1 MSLTGLIGTAAEDPH
16 LRTALDYLALPGSG
30 DADLV
35 APAALRPV
43 LIAALAS
50 PSPAPTEA
58 SRAEASRAEAST
70 AEASTAE
77 ASPPFVLAIT
87 ATAREAE
94 DLITAL
100 GSLLPNPH
108 AAAYF
113 PAWETL
119 PHERLSPRSDTSG
132 RRLAVLRRLVNPDQG
147 DPRSGPLQVV
157 ATPVRSILQP
167 LVGGLGQLDPV
178 RLDVGDQAD
187 LEVVVTRLVEIGYA
201 RVDLVTNRGE
211 IAVRGGILDVFPPT
225 EEHPLRIEFFG
236 SEVEEIRPF
245 KGADQRSLGTSTE
258 TLWAPPCRE
267 LLLTPTVRHRAKQ
280 LASEYPG
287 LGEILGKMSDG
298 ITVEGMEAFAPL
310 LADRMELLLDSLP
323 PGAIAVACDPERIRT
338 RAADLVRTSQEF
350 LEASWV
356 NAAAGA
362 EVPIDLGGAAFRPIT
377 EVRAA
382 AGDLGIRWWTITPF
396 AAEEDQHLSGI
407 THGAGPGVVTRTT
420 AGPGRS
426 GDDRPAGSAFG
437 GEAGELRGQTGRDGA
452 GGSAGQASPG
462 AGQSGNASRTGSGFD
477 PASVPIEPLAD
488 FARGAGIGTWTPRPG
503 SALGGPPT
511 GLYDAGDADDVLDG
525 RESFHLMVNPAT
537 AYHGDTVKVISDVRG
552 WLSDRWRVVL
562 VTEGHGPAQRLAEL
576 LRGAELG
583 ARTGDL
589 DGPPEPSVAIV
600 ATGELEAGFVWP
612 GLKLAVLCET
622 DLSGQRTAGQRD
634 RTRMPSRRRG
644 GIDPLQLTSGDYI
657 VHSQHGV
664 GRYLEMT
671 SRTVQGATREYLVI
685 EYAPSKRGQ
694 PPDRLYLPTDQLDEV
709 TRYAGGEAPSLHR
722 LGGADWAKT
731 KGRARKAV
739 REIAAQ
745 LIRLYSARVASP
757 GHAFGPDSP
766 WQRELED
773 AFPYAE
779 TPDQLGAIDE
789 IKQDMEK
796 TVPMD
801 RLVCGDVGYG
811 KTELA
816 VRAAFK
822 AVQDGK
828 QVAVLVP
835 TTLLVQQHMA
845 TFGERYGPF
854 PVVLRAMS
862 RFQSNAEVSQTQAGL
877 ADGTVDVVIGTHRLL
892 SPETRFKDL
901 GLIIID
907 EEQRFG
913 VEHKEYLKGMRTQVD
928 VLSMSATPIPRT
940 LEMGVAGIREMS
952 TILTPP
958 EERHPVLTFVGPY
971 DEKQIGAAIRRELL
985 RDGQTFFVHNR
996 VSSINRVAARLAELV
1011 PEARIAVAHGQMN
1024 EHTLEKIM
1032 VDFWDRQSDVL
1043 VCTTI
1048 VESGLDIPNANT
1060 LIVDRADAYGLSQ
1073 LHQLRGRVGRS
1084 RERGYAYFLFPP
1096 EKPMTET
1103 AHERLATVAQ
1113 HTEMGAGMFVAMK
1126 DLEIRGAG
1134 NLLGG
1139 EQSGHIAGVGFDLY
1153 VRMIGEAVHEM
1164 RGDGAAERAEVRVEL
1179 PVDAHIPHDY
1189 VPGERLRLEAYTAI
1203 AAIDSDADLKSVLD
1217 ELTDRFGVPPTAVLN
1232 LLQVAKLRFKAR
1244 KAGLT
1249 DITQQGNHIRFAPVE
1264 LPESREVRVQ
1274 RLYPRTLLKP
1284 AVRTMLVPVPKVGSR
1299 PSSRGSGAG
1308 RQSTSAGSASPLG
1321 APPLRD
1327 GELLAWCEE
1336 LVDTVF
1342 GGDAPVQS

>member
-1 MSLTGLIGTAAEDPH
+1 MSLFGLLSIVAEDPQ
-16 LRTALDYLALPGSG
+16 LQYALEYADQPGST

-35 APAALRPV
+35 APPALRPV
-43 LIAALAS
+43 LVAALA
-50 PSPAPTEA
+50 ALGGEG
-58 SRAEASRAEAST
+58 AST
-70 AEASTAE
+70 SG
-77 ASPPFVLAIT
+77 PGQPRFVLAVT

-94 DLITAL
+94 DLASAL
-100 GSLLPNPH
+100 SSLLPAPH

-132 RRLAVLRRLVNPDQG
+132 RRLAVLRRLVSPDYA

-157 ATPVRSILQP
+157 VTPIRSVLQP
-167 LVGGLGQLDPV
+167 LVGGLGQLEPV
-178 RLDVGDQAD
+178 RLDPGMQAD
-187 LEVVVTRLVEIGYA
+187 LEDVVARLVEIGYD

-225 EEHPLRIEFFG
+225 EEHPLRVEFFG
-236 SEVEEIRPF
+236 SEIEEIRPF
-245 KGADQRSLGTSTE
+245 RAADQRSLGTSVDS
-258 TLWAPPCRE
+258 LWAPPCRE
-267 LLLTPTVRHRAKQ
+267 LLLTPGVRHRAKQ

-287 LGEILGKMSDG
+287 LGDVLGKIADG

-310 LADRMELLLDSLP
+310 LADRMELLFDSLP
-323 PGAIAVACDPERIRT
+323 PGAIVVACDPERIRT

-350 LEASWV
+350 LDASWV

-377 EVRAA
+377 DVRAA
-382 AGDLGIRWWTITPF
+382 AANLGIRWWTVTPF
-396 AAEEDQHLSGI
+396 GTDDLSGI
-407 THGAGPGVVTRTT
+407 TDPTAISPEQAGAARAQAEWND
-420 AGPGRS
+420 AGR
-426 GDDRPAGSAFG
+426 A
-437 GEAGELRGQTGRDGA
+437 
-452 GGSAGQASPG
+452 
-462 AGQSGNASRTGSGFD
+462 
-477 PASVPIEPLAD
+477 
-488 FARGAGIGTWTPRPG
+488 TPRI
-503 SALGGPPT
+503 SAAGRGT
-511 GLYDAGDADDVLDG
+511 EQDDAGALDEADG
-525 RESFHLMVNPAT
+525 RESFRMLASPAT
-537 AYHGDTVKVISDVRG
+537 AYHGDTSRVLGDVRG
-552 WLSDRWRVVL
+552 WLADGWRVAL

-576 LRGAELG
+576 LRGENLG
-583 ARTGDL
+583 ARAGDL
-589 DGPPEPSVAIV
+589 DGVPEPGVAVV
-600 ATGELEAGFVWP
+600 ATGQLDAGFIWP
-612 GLKLAVLCET
+612 GIKLAVLGE
-622 DLSGQRTAGQRD
+622 DDISGQRVGGRD
-634 RTRMPSRRRG
+634 RSRMPSRRRG
-644 GIDPLQLTSGDYI
+644 GIDPLQLTPGDYV

-671 SRTVQGATREYLVI
+671 SRTIQGATREYLVI
-685 EYAPSKRGQ
+685 EYAPSKRGH

-709 TRYAGGEAPSLHR
+709 TRYSGGEAPSLHR

-757 GHAFGPDSP
+757 GHPFSQDTP

-773 AFPYAE
+773 AFPYIE
-779 TPDQLGAIDE
+779 TPDQLAAIDE
-789 IKQDMEK
+789 IKRDMEK
-796 TVPMD
+796 PLPMD
-801 RLVCGDVGYG
+801 RLICGDVGYG

-835 TTLLVQQHMA
+835 TTLLVQQHMQ

-854 PVVLRAMS
+854 PVVLRALS
-862 RFQSNAEVSQTQAGL
+862 RFQSDSEVAATLAGV
-877 ADGTVDVVIGTHRLL
+877 ANGTVDVVIGTHRLL
-892 SPETRFKDL
+892 SPEARFKNL

-913 VEHKEYLKGMRTQVD
+913 VEHKEYLKAMRTQVD

-971 DEKQIGAAIRRELL
+971 DEKQIAAAIRRELL

-996 VSSINRVAARLAELV
+996 VASIGKVAARIAELV
-1011 PEARIAVAHGQMN
+1011 PEARVAVAHGQMN

-1032 VDFWDRQSDVL
+1032 VDFWDKQFDVL
-1043 VCTTI
+1043 VSTTI

-1113 HTEMGAGMFVAMK
+1113 HTEIGAGMFVAMK

-1164 RGDGAAERAEVRVEL
+1164 KGDGPAERAEVRVEL

-1189 VPGERLRLEAYTAI
+1189 VAGERLRLEAYTAI
-1203 AAIDSDADLKSVLD
+1203 AAIESDKDIISVTE
-1217 ELTDRFGVPPTAVLN
+1217 ELTDRYGPPPRAVLN
-1232 LLQVAKLRFKAR
+1232 LLEVARLRAR
-1244 KAGLT
+1244 ARRVGLT
-1249 DITQQGNHIRFAPVE
+1249 DIAQQGNHIRFAPVQ
-1264 LPESREVRVQ
+1264 LPDSRAVRVQ

-1284 AVRTMLVPVPKVGSR
+1284 AVRTMLVPVPKTGARSGSHGGGR
-1299 PSSRGSGAG
+1299 GPGSGRA
-1308 RQSTSAGSASPLG
+1308 SGSAASVTSIG
-1321 APPLRD
+1321 APSLRD

-1336 LVDTVF
+1336 LISEIFDEQLASQPAGDQPA
-1342 GGDAPVQS
+1342 GG

>member
-1 MSLTGLIGTAAEDPH
+1 MSLFGLLSIVAEDPQ
-16 LRTALDYLALPGSG
+16 LQRALEYAGQPGST

-35 APAALRPV
+35 APPALRPI
-43 LIAALAS
+43 LIAALAALS
-50 PSPAPTEA
+50 GGGA
-58 SRAEASRAEAST
+58 SASGAGQPR
-70 AEASTAE
+70 
-77 ASPPFVLAIT
+77 FLLAIT

-94 DLITAL
+94 DLASAL
-100 GSLLPNPH
+100 NSLLPDPH
-108 AAAYF
+108 AAEYF

-132 RRLAVLRRLVNPDQG
+132 RRLAVLRRLVSPDYG

-157 ATPVRSILQP
+157 VTPIRSVLQP
-167 LVGGLGQLDPV
+167 LVGGLGQLEPV
-178 RLDVGDQAD
+178 RLDQGKQAD
-187 LEVVVTRLVEIGYA
+187 LEDVVTRLVEIGYD

-225 EEHPLRIEFFG
+225 EEHPRRVEFFG
-236 SEVEEIRPF
+236 SEIEEIRPF
-245 KGADQRSLGTSTE
+245 RAADQRSLGTSADS
-258 TLWAPPCRE
+258 LWAPPCRE
-267 LLLTPTVRHRAKQ
+267 LLLTPGVRHRAKQ

-287 LGEILGKMSDG
+287 LGEALGKMADG

-310 LADRMELLLDSLP
+310 LADQMELLFDSLP
-323 PGAIAVACDPERIRT
+323 PRAIVVACDPERIRT

-350 LEASWV
+350 LDASWV

-382 AGDLGIRWWTITPF
+382 AASLGIRWWTITPF
-396 AAEEDQHLSGI
+396 GTDDLSGI
-407 THGAGPGVVTRTT
+407 TDRTATSPEQAGA
-420 AGPGRS
+420 A
-426 GDDRPAGSAFG
+426 
-437 GEAGELRGQTGRDGA
+437 RGQAQWNDAGRATPRTIAAGGA
-452 GGSAGQASPG
+452 GGAGG
-462 AGQSGNASRTGSGFD
+462 
-477 PASVPIEPLAD
+477 
-488 FARGAGIGTWTPRPG
+488 GTD
-503 SALGGPPT
+503 LD
-511 GLYDAGDADDVLDG
+511 DAGALDEADG
-525 RESFHLMVNPAT
+525 RESFRMLASPAT
-537 AYHGDTVKVISDVRG
+537 AYHGDTSRVLGDVRG
-552 WLSDRWRVVL
+552 WLADGWRVAL

-576 LRGAELG
+576 LRGESLG
-583 ARTGDL
+583 ARAGDL
-589 DGPPEPSVAIV
+589 AVVPEPGVAVV
-600 ATGELEAGFVWP
+600 ATGQLDAGFIWP
-612 GLKLAVLCET
+612 EIKLAVLGE
-622 DLSGQRTAGQRD
+622 DDISGQRVGGRD
-634 RTRMPSRRRG
+634 RSRMPSRRRG
-644 GIDPLQLTSGDYI
+644 GIDPLQLTPGDYV

-671 SRTVQGATREYLVI
+671 SRTIQGATREYLVI
-685 EYAPSKRGQ
+685 EYAPSKRGH

-709 TRYAGGEAPSLHR
+709 TRYSGGEAPSLHR

-745 LIRLYSARVASP
+745 LIRLYSARIASP
-757 GHAFGPDSP
+757 GYAYGQDTP

-773 AFPYAE
+773 AFPYIE
-779 TPDQLGAIDE
+779 TPDQLAAIDE
-789 IKQDMEK
+789 IKRDMEK
-796 TVPMD
+796 PLPMD
-801 RLVCGDVGYG
+801 RLICGDVGYG

-835 TTLLVQQHMA
+835 TTLLVQQHMQ

-854 PVVLRAMS
+854 PVVLRALS
-862 RFQSNAEVSQTQAGL
+862 RFQSDSEVAATLAGL
-877 ADGTVDVVIGTHRLL
+877 ADGTVDIVIGTHRLL
-892 SPETRFKDL
+892 SPEARFKNL

-913 VEHKEYLKGMRTQVD
+913 VEHKEYLKAMRTQVD

-958 EERHPVLTFVGPY
+958 EERHPVLTFVGAY
-971 DEKQIGAAIRRELL
+971 DEKQISAAIRRELL

-996 VSSINRVAARLAELV
+996 VASIGKVAARVSELV
-1011 PEARIAVAHGQMN
+1011 PEARVAVAHGQMN

-1032 VDFWDRQSDVL
+1032 VDFWDRQFDVL

-1096 EKPMTET
+1096 EKTMTET

-1113 HTEMGAGMFVAMK
+1113 HTEIGAGMFVAMK

-1164 RGDGAAERAEVRVEL
+1164 KGDGPAERAEVRVEL

-1189 VPGERLRLEAYTAI
+1189 VAGERLRLEAYTAI
-1203 AAIDSDADLKSVLD
+1203 AAIESDKDIIAVTE
-1217 ELTDRFGVPPTAVLN
+1217 ELTDRYGPPPRAVLN
-1232 LLQVAKLRFKAR
+1232 LLEVARLRAR
-1244 KAGLT
+1244 ARRAGLT
-1249 DITQQGNHIRFAPVE
+1249 DIGQQGNHIRFAPVE
-1264 LPESREVRVQ
+1264 LPDSRAVRVQ

-1284 AVRTMLVPVPKVGSR
+1284 AVRTMLVPVPKAGARSGSHGGGR
-1299 PSSRGSGAG
+1299 GPGSGRA
-1308 RQSTSAGSASPLG
+1308 SASAASVTPIG
-1321 APPLRD
+1321 APSLRD

-1336 LVDTVF
+1336 LIGEIFDQQPASQPAGDQPA
-1342 GGDAPVQS
+1342 GG